1 MKKIIAILLS
11 LCLAVPVV
19 FAACGMWSEQAD
31 AAELTVVTEEGDYDV
46 VVYGATSAGVTAAIA
61 AKKEG
66 VSVLLIAQT
75 DLIGG
80 RQGPRRRA
88 GAPADG

>member
-31 AAELTVVTEEGDYDV
+31 AAELTVVTE
-46 VVYGATSAGVTAAIA
+46 
-61 AKKEG
+61 
-66 VSVLLIAQT
+66 
-75 DLIGG
+75 GG
-80 RQGPRRRA
+80 
-88 GAPADG
+88 